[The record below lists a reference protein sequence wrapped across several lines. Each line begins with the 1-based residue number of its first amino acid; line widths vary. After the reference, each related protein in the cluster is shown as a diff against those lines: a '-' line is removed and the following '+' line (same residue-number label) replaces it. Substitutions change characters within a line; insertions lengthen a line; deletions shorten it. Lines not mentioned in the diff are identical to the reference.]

1 MVGHYDRVGGGGL
14 FFMAAEEAVLS
25 VWFAMKMA
33 FVKGV
38 VPMSNTVV
46 DNIVEIDMSG
56 FVRLDNTNPPS
67 SLHDEVEDDETNP
80 RVDRS
85 IDKI

>member
-1 MVGHYDRVGGGGL
+1 
-14 FFMAAEEAVLS
+14 MAAVGNTFLAFA
-25 VWFAMKMA
+25 FAMNG

-67 SLHDEVEDDETNP
+67 LCTTKLKTTRPTPELIEVLIKSNN
-80 RVDRS
+80 
-85 IDKI
+85 

>member
-1 MVGHYDRVGGGGL
+1 
-14 FFMAAEEAVLS
+14 
-25 VWFAMKMA
+25 
-33 FVKGV
+33 
-38 VPMSNTVV
+38 
-46 DNIVEIDMSG
+46 
-56 FVRLDNTNPPS
+56 VRLDNTNPPS